1 MTTSN
6 PRTYVTYCKGYPTD
20 TLVNI
25 VCSAY
30 DAAKNYVQ
38 EFLPGYTLISC
49 NYRMEQRDEKY
60 GLHTLYKAEA
70 INHDT
75 QMGETIW
82 VRDLSWFQTK
92 EKTMFKTNAEAFKAL
107 KAKVPSIWKE
117 MPNAFGDSM
126 AKNSNGYWWR
136 IEFQHKD
143 KDKVLKAAEELGIK
157 LNWPCCSETYCCY
170 RVFSVKHQQEGE
182 LS

>member
-6 PRTYVTYCKGYPTD
+6 PRRYTISCQGKPTD
-20 TLVNI
+20 TIAGNI
-25 VCSAY
+25 TCSAY

-82 VRDLSWFQTK
+82 VR
-92 EKTMFKTNAEAFKAL
+92 
-107 KAKVPSIWKE
+107 
-117 MPNAFGDSM
+117 
-126 AKNSNGYWWR
+126 
-136 IEFQHKD
+136 
-143 KDKVLKAAEELGIK
+143 EL
-157 LNWPCCSETYCCY
+157 
-170 RVFSVKHQQEGE
+170 
-182 LS
+182 

>member
-6 PRTYVTYCKGYPTD
+6 PRTYVVSCQGCPTD
-20 TLVNI
+20 TLVNV

-30 DAAKNYVQ
+30 DAAKNYMQ

-49 NYRMEQRDEKY
+49 NYRMEQLDEKY

-82 VRDLSWFQTK
+82 VRDLT
-92 EKTMFKTNAEAFKAL
+92 
-107 KAKVPSIWKE
+107 
-117 MPNAFGDSM
+117 
-126 AKNSNGYWWR
+126 
-136 IEFQHKD
+136 
-143 KDKVLKAAEELGIK
+143 
-157 LNWPCCSETYCCY
+157 
-170 RVFSVKHQQEGE
+170 
-182 LS
+182 